1 MGVSVTD
8 NLNAVEAS
16 AVIHKSGWLAG
27 VLSNV
32 DPKNPANLAASFAL
46 GYKAPDFQVRDN
58 SNAWS
63 RPSNFS
69 DLF

>member
-46 GYKAPDFQVRDN
+46 GYKAPDFQVSKDE
-58 SNAWS
+58 
-63 RPSNFS
+63 
-69 DLF
+69 